1 MTDEL
6 QKIFEYLKEE
16 NFAERQ
22 WRATRRAQEGAQQDE
37 WSNINTPSELYWICV
52 KKNSL
57 QIARQDLKW

>member
-6 QKIFEYLKEE
+6 QKIFKYLKEE

-37 WSNINTPSELYWICV
+37 RSYVDTPSEL
-52 KKNSL
+52 S
-57 QIARQDLKW
+57 